1 MTALAILTLILW
13 FGIELAYHD
22 LSLPKPRDPFR
33 LARWKNAE
41 GGARD
46 DE

>member
-1 MTALAILTLILW
+1 MTALAILALILW
-13 FGIELAYHD
+13 FGVEIAYHD
-22 LSLPKPRDPFR
+22 LSRPKPSDPFR

-41 GGARD
+41 VVD